1 MLEWVAISFSK
12 TKAYFCLFF
21 KHEEW
26 KGGSDTA
33 GTLELADQEF
43 KTTMT
48 DVLWDLMGKADNMQ
62 EQMGNVYKEIEIL
75 EKKKKERES
84 IRKKCQRS

>member
-1 MLEWVAISFSK
+1 M
-12 TKAYFCLFF
+12 
-21 KHEEW
+21 
-26 KGGSDTA
+26 
-33 GTLELADQEF
+33 ELADQEF

-62 EQMGNVYKEIEIL
+62 EQMGNVCKEIEIL
-75 EKKKKERES
+75 KKKKKKRES